1 LDIKIDELILEA
13 TKCKKGFSCLSGK
26 TECMC
31 EVESSSGINV
41 TIKAESAHSCH
52 YLFQTS
58 TSSYC
63 LCPTR
68 SVNYVGL
75 LTADHIYPHI
85 F

>member
-1 LDIKIDELILEA
+1 MKLDIKVDELILKA

-41 TIKAESAHSCH
+41 TIKAESANSCH
-52 YLFQTS
+52 YLFRTS
-58 TSSYC
+58 TSAYC

-68 SVNYVGL
+68 S
-75 LTADHIYPHI
+75 AIYNRYKI
-85 F
+85 